1 MSDVL
6 LFAIAGGA
14 GGLVWVGVT
23 TAATAA
29 ITALEDA
36 LTSVDEATES
46 LQEVIG
52 E

>member
-23 TAATAA
+23 TAATWWFNRRQRS
-29 ITALEDA
+29 DA
-36 LTSVDEATES
+36 S
-46 LQEVIG
+46 
-52 E
+52 